1 MNIIHN
7 TARIDRRH
15 LLKGAGVVM
24 ALPLLDCMVPVLR
37 ASEEAVRPRR
47 SIFISLPDGV
57 HVRAW
62 QIAEAGPNYRLS
74 RSLAPLEKHRS
85 RITPISGLYHTDGGH
100 SPASFLTGG
109 RTGRRVRNLD
119 RSSDGPSDRWTNSLS
134 LAGDWRRCPL
144 PTMPTASSSPPKGAR
159 AQIFERLFTEPAGG
173 IARQR
178 RNLERRG
185 SVLDAVLDDARSFGN
200 QLGQQDRG
208 RLEDYLN
215 SVREVEIRVE
225 RANRWLDRPRPQV
238 TPEQATRLNRNPSAA
253 GGLGEYMRLMYD
265 IIVLAFQ
272 TDVTRVV
279 SFSTGQENSG
289 SVSPEIGITTGRHT
303 LSHKQNEEL
312 VRSDIYN
319 VELFSGFLDRL
330 VEVRDAGGP
339 LIDTTMALFGSHMS
353 NGSSHVSANLP
364 FVLAG
369 GTELGLRHGS
379 HIDFNAVGKPDFTYE
394 LEKEGSELSGLHLSC
409 SRQSACPTQ
418 QPPAH
423 DGPEDGSADRPLQQQ
438 HRNDRRR
445 REMK

>member
-1 MNIIHN
+1 MNIIHS
-7 TARIDRRH
+7 TTRIHRRH
-15 LLKGAGVVM
+15 LLKGAGVAM
-24 ALPLLDCMVPVLR
+24 ALPLLDCMVPVLG
-37 ASEEAVRPRR
+37 ANEEVVRPRR

-74 RSLAPLEKHRS
+74 QSLAPLERHRA
-85 RITPISGLYHTDGGH
+85 RITPISGLFHTGGGH

-109 RTGRRVRNLD
+109 RTGRRHGISIDQVMVNAI
-119 RSSDGPSDRWTNSLS
+119 DGQTRFPSLEIG
-134 LAGDWRRCPL
+134 GDAHAFNADGIQL
-144 PTMPTASSSPPKGAR
+144 PTERSPS
-159 AQIFERLFTEPAGG
+159 QIFERFFTEPAGG

-185 SVLDAVLDDARSFGN
+185 SMLDAVLDDARSFGT

-225 RANRWLDRPRPQV
+225 RANRWLDRPRPRI
-238 TPEQATRLNRNPSAA
+238 THEQTTRLNRNPSAA

-279 SFSTGQENSG
+279 SFSTGQEASG
-289 SVSPEIGITTGRHT
+289 SVSPEIGITTGRHS

-353 NGSSHVSANLP
+353 NGSTHVSANLP
-364 FVLAG
+364 FVFAG
-369 GTELGLRHGS
+369 GSALGLRHGS
-379 HIDFNAVGKPDFTYE
+379 HIDFNAVGNPQFTYDLDNE
-394 LEKEGSELSGLHLSC
+394 R
-409 SRQSACPTQ
+409 SRERLNGICRVPVNPRAPHSNLLLTMAQKMGAQIDRFNNST
-418 QPPAH
+418 
-423 DGPEDGSADRPLQQQ
+423 GTIADAVR
-438 HRNDRRR
+438 
-445 REMK
+445 

>member
-1 MNIIHN
+1 MNIIHS
-7 TARIDRRH
+7 TTRIHRRH
-15 LLKGAGVVM
+15 LLKGAGVAM
-24 ALPLLDCMVPVLR
+24 ALPLLDCMVPVLG
-37 ASEEAVRPRR
+37 ANEEVVRPRR

-62 QIAEAGPNYRLS
+62 QITEAGPNYRLS
-74 RSLAPLEKHRS
+74 RSLAPLEKHRA
-85 RITPISGLYHTDGGH
+85 RITPISGLFHTGGGH

-109 RTGRRVRNLD
+109 RIGQRQGISIDQVMVRAI
-119 RSSDGPSDRWTNSLS
+119 DGQTRFPSLEIG
-134 LAGDWRRCPL
+134 GDAHAFNADGIQL
-144 PTMPTASSSPPKGAR
+144 PTENNPSR
-159 AQIFERLFTEPAGG
+159 IFERFFTEPTGG

-185 SVLDAVLDDARSFGN
+185 SVLDAVLDDARSFGT

-225 RANRWLDRPRPQV
+225 RANQWLDRPRPRIAPDV
-238 TPEQATRLNRNPSAA
+238 ATRLNRNPSAA

-279 SFSTGQENSG
+279 SFSTGQEHSG
-289 SVSPEIGITTGRHT
+289 SFSPEIGITTGRHA

-312 VRSDIYN
+312 IRSDIYN

-353 NGSSHVSANLP
+353 NGSSHVTANLP
-364 FVLAG
+364 LVLAG

-379 HIDFNAVGKPDFTYE
+379 HIDFNAIGKPDFTYE
-394 LEKEGSELSGLHLSC
+394 LDNEHSQRLNGICRVPVNPRAPLSNLLLTMAQKMGV
-409 SRQSACPTQ
+409 Q
-418 QPPAH
+418 
-423 DGPEDGSADRPLQQQ
+423 ADRFNNSTGTIADVV
-438 HRNDRRR
+438 R
-445 REMK
+445 

>member
-7 TARIDRRH
+7 TARINRRH
-15 LLKGAGVVM
+15 LLKGAGVAM
-24 ALPLLDCMVPVLR
+24 ALPLLDGMVPVR
-37 ASEEAVRPRR
+37 AADEKALRPRR

-62 QIAEAGPNYRLS
+62 QIAEVGPKYQLS
-74 RSLAPLEKHRS
+74 RSLTPLEKHRS

-100 SPASFLTGG
+100 AGVAFLTGG
-109 RTGRRVRNLD
+109 RTGSRYGISIDQVMAQAIDGQTRF
-119 RSSDGPSDRWTNSLS
+119 SSLEIGGDGHSCNAD
-134 LAGDWRRCPL
+134 GIQL
-144 PTMPTASSSPPKGAR
+144 PTEGSPS
-159 AQIFERLFTEPAGG
+159 QIFQRFFTEPAGG
-173 IARQR
+173 VAKQR
-178 RNLERRG
+178 RTLERRA

-208 RLEDYLN
+208 RLQDYLN

-225 RANRWLDRPRPQV
+225 RANRWLDKPRPQIEPKV
-238 TPEQATRLNRNPSAA
+238 AEKLNRSPSPK
-253 GGLGEYMRLMYD
+253 GGLGEYMSLMYD

-279 SFSTGQENSG
+279 SFSTGQEHSG
-289 SVSPEIGITTGRHT
+289 SFSPEIGITTGRHS
-303 LSHKQNEEL
+303 LSHQQNEEL

-319 VELFSGFLDRL
+319 VELFSAFLDRL

-369 GTELGLRHGS
+369 GTALGLRHGS

-394 LEKEGSELSGLHLSC
+394 LGKEGSERLGTICRVPVNPRAPHSNLLLTMAQKMGVKIDRFHNS
-409 SRQSACPTQ
+409 T
-418 QPPAH
+418 
-423 DGPEDGSADRPLQQQ
+423 GTIADVV
-438 HRNDRRR
+438 
-445 REMK
+445 K

>member
-7 TARIDRRH
+7 TSRISRRH
-15 LLKGAGVVM
+15 LLKGAGVAM
-24 ALPLLDCMVPVLR
+24 ALPLLDGMVPVR
-37 ASEEAVRPRR
+37 AADEKALRPRR

-62 QIAEAGPNYRLS
+62 QITEAGPKYKLS
-74 RSLAPLEKHRS
+74 QSLAPLEKHRA
-85 RITPISGLYHTDGGH
+85 RITPISGLHHTGGGH

-109 RTGRRVRNLD
+109 RTGRKFGISIDQVMVKAI
-119 RSSDGPSDRWTNSLS
+119 DGQTRFPSLEIG
-134 LAGDWRRCPL
+134 GDAHAYNADGIQL
-144 PTMPTASSSPPKGAR
+144 PNEKSPSR
-159 AQIFERLFTEPAGG
+159 IFERFFTEPAGG

-185 SVLDAVLDDARSFGN
+185 SVLDAVLDDARSFGT

-208 RLEDYLN
+208 RLEDYLT

-225 RANRWLDRPRPQV
+225 RSNQWLDKPRPQIEPKV
-238 TPEQATRLNRNPSAA
+238 AEKLNRDPSAA

-289 SVSPEIGITTGRHT
+289 SVSPEIGITTGRHG

-312 VRSDIYN
+312 VRSDTYN

-353 NGSSHVSANLP
+353 NGSTHVTANLP

-379 HIDFNAVGKPDFTYE
+379 HIDFNKVGKPEFAYE
-394 LEKEGSELSGLHLSC
+394 LEKEGSQHLNGIC
-409 SRQSACPTQ
+409 RVPVNSRAPHSNLLLTMAQKMGAPI
-418 QPPAH
+418 
-423 DGPEDGSADRPLQQQ
+423 DRFNNSTGRL
-438 HRNDRRR
+438 NDL
-445 REMK
+445 

>member
-7 TARIDRRH
+7 TARINRRH
-15 LLKGAGVVM
+15 LLKGAGVAM

-37 ASEEAVRPRR
+37 AKEEVVRPRR

-62 QIAEAGPNYRLS
+62 QILEAGPKYSLS
-74 RSLAPLEKHRS
+74 PSLAPLEKHRA
-85 RITPISGLYHTDGGH
+85 RITPISGLFHTSGGH
-100 SPASFLTGG
+100 SPQSFLTGG
-109 RTGRRVRNLD
+109 RSGQGRFGISIDQVMVKAI
-119 RSSDGPSDRWTNSLS
+119 DGQTRFPSLEIG
-134 LAGDWRRCPL
+134 GDSHAFNADGIQL
-144 PTMPTASSSPPKGAR
+144 PTDNSPSR
-159 AQIFERLFTEPAGG
+159 IFERFFTEPAGG

-178 RNLERRG
+178 RSLERRG
-185 SVLDAVLDDARSFGN
+185 SVLDAVLDDARSFGT

-208 RLEDYLN
+208 RLDDYLN

-225 RANRWLDRPRPQV
+225 RSNQWLDKPRPKV
-238 TPEQATRLNRNPSAA
+238 APDVATRLNRNPSAA
-253 GGLGEYMRLMYD
+253 GGLAEYMRLMYD

-279 SFSTGQENSG
+279 SFSTGQENNG
-289 SVSPEIGITTGRHT
+289 SVSPEIGITVGRHG

-312 VRSDIYN
+312 VRSDTYN

-330 VEVRDAGGP
+330 VEVRDASGP

-353 NGSSHVSANLP
+353 NGSSHVTANLP

-379 HIDFNAVGKPDFTYE
+379 HIDFNKIGKPEFSYALDKE
-394 LEKEGSELSGLHLSC
+394 RSRSEKFDGIC
-409 SRQSACPTQ
+409 RVPVNSRAPHSNLLLTMAQKMGAQ
-418 QPPAH
+418 I
-423 DGPEDGSADRPLQQQ
+423 DRF
-438 HRNDRRR
+438 NNSTGTIA
-445 REMK
+445 EVV

>member
-7 TARIDRRH
+7 TTRISRRH
-15 LLKGAGVVM
+15 FLKGAGVAM
-24 ALPLLDCMVPVLR
+24 ALPLLDGMVPVR
-37 ASEEAVRPRR
+37 AADEKALRPRR

-62 QIAEAGPNYRLS
+62 QIAEAGPKYRLS
-74 RSLAPLEKHRS
+74 QSLAPLEKHRS
-85 RITPISGLYHTDGGH
+85 RITPISGLHHKGGGH

-109 RTGRRVRNLD
+109 PTGSKLGISIDQVMVKAI
-119 RSSDGPSDRWTNSLS
+119 DGQTRFPSLEIG
-134 LAGDWRRCPL
+134 GDGHAYNADGIQL
-144 PTMPTASSSPPKGAR
+144 PNEKSPSR
-159 AQIFERLFTEPAGG
+159 IFERFFTEPAGG

-200 QLGQQDRG
+200 QLGHQDRG
-208 RLEDYLN
+208 RLEDYLT

-225 RANRWLDRPRPQV
+225 RSNSWLDKPRPQIAPDV
-238 TPEQATRLNRNPSAA
+238 ATRLHRDPSAA

-265 IIVLAFQ
+265 LIVLAFQ

-289 SVSPEIGITTGRHT
+289 SFSPEIGITTGRHS

-312 VRSDIYN
+312 IRSDIYN

-330 VEVRDAGGP
+330 VETRDAGGP

-353 NGSSHVSANLP
+353 NGSTHVSANLP

-379 HIDFNAVGKPDFTYE
+379 HIDFNKVGKPEFAYE
-394 LEKEGSELSGLHLSC
+394 LDNERAREHLNGICRVPVNPRAPHSNLLLTMAQKMGARIDRFN
-409 SRQSACPTQ
+409 SST
-418 QPPAH
+418 
-423 DGPEDGSADRPLQQQ
+423 GTIADVVI
-438 HRNDRRR
+438 
-445 REMK
+445 

>member
-7 TARIDRRH
+7 TARVSRRH
-15 LLKGAGVVM
+15 LLKGAGVAM
-24 ALPLLDCMVPVLR
+24 ALPLLDCMVPVR
-37 ASEEAVRPRR
+37 AANEEAVRPRR

-74 RSLAPLEKHRS
+74 RSLAPLDRHRS
-85 RITPISGLYHTDGGH
+85 RITPISGLYHRDGGH
-100 SPASFLTGG
+100 APAAFLTGG
-109 RTGRRVRNLD
+109 KSERGRRGISIDQVMVQAI
-119 RSSDGPSDRWTNSLS
+119 DGQTRFPSLEIG
-134 LAGDWRRCPL
+134 GDAHSYNADGIQL
-144 PTMPTASSSPPKGAR
+144 PTERSPS
-159 AQIFERLFTEPAGG
+159 QIFERFFTEPAGG

-185 SVLDAVLDDARSFGN
+185 SMLDAVLDDARSFGT
-200 QLGQQDRG
+200 QLGQQDHG
-208 RLEDYLN
+208 RLQDYLN

-225 RANRWLDRPRPQV
+225 RANRWLDRPRPQIAA
-238 TPEQATRLNRNPSAA
+238 EQAARLNRSPSAA

-265 IIVLAFQ
+265 LIILAFQ

-289 SVSPEIGITTGRHT
+289 SFSPEIGITTGRHS

-353 NGSSHVSANLP
+353 KGSSHVSANLP

-369 GTELGLRHGS
+369 GTALGLRHGS
-379 HIDFNAVGKPDFTYE
+379 HIDFNAVGNPRFTYE
-394 LEKEGSELSGLHLSC
+394 LDNERSLRLGAICNHRSPVNPRAPHSNLLLTMAQKMGA
-409 SRQSACPTQ
+409 RI
-418 QPPAH
+418 
-423 DGPEDGSADRPLQQQ
+423 DRFNNSTGTIAEVV
-438 HRNDRRR
+438 R
-445 REMK
+445 

>member
-1 MNIIHN
+1 
-7 TARIDRRH
+7 
-15 LLKGAGVVM
+15 M
-24 ALPLLDCMVPVLR
+24 ALPLLDCMVPAR
-37 ASEEAVRPRR
+37 AANEEAVRPRR

-85 RITPISGLYHTDGGH
+85 RITPISGLHHTGGGH

-109 RTGRRVRNLD
+109 RTGRSFGISIDQVMVRAI
-119 RSSDGPSDRWTNSLS
+119 DGQTRFPSLEIG
-134 LAGDWRRCPL
+134 GDAHSYNADGIQL
-144 PTMPTASSSPPKGAR
+144 PTERSPS
-159 AQIFERLFTEPAGG
+159 QIFERFFTEPAGG

-185 SVLDAVLDDARSFGN
+185 GVLDAVLDDARSFGA

-208 RLEDYLN
+208 RLDDYLN

-225 RANRWLDRPRPQV
+225 RANRWLDRPRPRIA
-238 TPEQATRLNRNPSAA
+238 PEQAARLNRSPSAA

-265 IIVLAFQ
+265 LIVLAFQ

-279 SFSTGQENSG
+279 SFSTGQEASG
-289 SVSPEIGITTGRHT
+289 SVSPEIGITTGRHS

-353 NGSSHVSANLP
+353 NGSTHVSANLP

-369 GTELGLRHGS
+369 GSALGLRHGS
-379 HIDFNAVGKPDFTYE
+379 HIDFNAAGNPQFTYE
-394 LEKEGSELSGLHLSC
+394 LDNERSQRLGGICRVPLNPRAPHSNLLLTMAQKMGVRIDRFNNSTG
-409 SRQSACPTQ
+409 TI
-418 QPPAH
+418 
-423 DGPEDGSADRPLQQQ
+423 ADVVR
-438 HRNDRRR
+438 
-445 REMK
+445 

>member
-7 TARIDRRH
+7 TARISRRH
-15 LLKGAGVVM
+15 LLKGAGVAM
-24 ALPLLDCMVPVLR
+24 ALPLLDGMVPVR
-37 ASEEAVRPRR
+37 AADEKALRPRR

-62 QIAEAGPNYRLS
+62 QIAEAGPKYRLS
-74 RSLAPLEKHRS
+74 RSLTPLEKHRS
-85 RITPISGLYHTDGGH
+85 RITPISGLHHTGGGH

-109 RTGRRVRNLD
+109 RTGRKLGISIDQVMAKAIDGQTRFPSLEIGGDAHSFNAEGIQLPNE
-119 RSSDGPSDRWTNSLS
+119 RSPS
-134 LAGDWRRCPL
+134 
-144 PTMPTASSSPPKGAR
+144 
-159 AQIFERLFTEPAGG
+159 QIFGRLFTEPSEG

-178 RNLERRG
+178 RNFERRS

-200 QLGQQDRG
+200 QLGPQDRG
-208 RLEDYLN
+208 RLDDYLN

-225 RANRWLDRPRPQV
+225 RANRWLDRPRPRIA
-238 TPEQATRLNRNPSAA
+238 PEQATRLNRNPSAA

-279 SFSTGQENSG
+279 SFSTGQEASG
-289 SVSPEIGITTGRHT
+289 SVSPEIGITTGRHP

-353 NGSSHVSANLP
+353 NGSTHVSANLP
-364 FVLAG
+364 LVLAG

-394 LEKEGSELSGLHLSC
+394 LEKEGSQRLGTICRVPVNPRAPHSNLLLTMAQKMGAQIDRFNNS
-409 SRQSACPTQ
+409 T
-418 QPPAH
+418 
-423 DGPEDGSADRPLQQQ
+423 GTIADVVR
-438 HRNDRRR
+438 
-445 REMK
+445 

>member
-7 TARIDRRH
+7 TPRIHRRH
-15 LLKGAGVVM
+15 LLKGAGVAM
-24 ALPLLDCMVPVLR
+24 ALPLLDCMVPVFG

-62 QIAEAGPNYRLS
+62 QISEVGPTYRLS

-85 RITPISGLYHTDGGH
+85 RITPISGLHHTDGGH
-100 SPASFLTGG
+100 APAAFLTGG
-109 RTGRRVRNLD
+109 RSGRRHGISIDQVMVQAIDGQTRFPSLEIGGDAHSFN
-119 RSSDGPSDRWTNSLS
+119 SDGIQ
-134 LAGDWRRCPL
+134 L
-144 PTMPTASSSPPKGAR
+144 PTESNPS
-159 AQIFERLFTEPAGG
+159 QIFQRFFTEPAGG

-178 RNLERRG
+178 RSLERRA

-208 RLEDYLN
+208 RLQDYLS
-215 SVREVEIRVE
+215 SVREIEIRVE

-238 TPEQATRLNRNPSAA
+238 APEQATRLNRSPSAA
-253 GGLGEYMRLMYD
+253 GGLGEYMRLLYD

-279 SFSTGQENSG
+279 SFSTGQEHSG
-289 SVSPEIGITTGRHT
+289 SVSPEIGITTGRHS
-303 LSHKQNEEL
+303 LSHRQNEEL

-319 VELFSGFLDRL
+319 AELFSGFLDRL

-353 NGSSHVSANLP
+353 NGSHHVSANLP
-364 FVLAG
+364 LILAG
-369 GTELGLRHGS
+369 GTALGLRHGS
-379 HIDFNAVGKPDFTYE
+379 HIDFNAVGNPQFSYE
-394 LEKEGSELSGLHLSC
+394 LDNERSDRLGTICRVPVNARAPLSNLLLTMAQKMGVQIDRFNNSTGTI
-409 SRQSACPTQ
+409 A
-418 QPPAH
+418 
-423 DGPEDGSADRPLQQQ
+423 DGVR
-438 HRNDRRR
+438 
-445 REMK
+445 

>member
-7 TARIDRRH
+7 TARIHRRH
-15 LLKGAGVVM
+15 LLKGAGVAM
-24 ALPLLDCMVPVLR
+24 ALPLLDCMVPVLG
-37 ASEEAVRPRR
+37 ANEEVVRPKR

-62 QIAEAGPNYRLS
+62 QIAAAGPNYRLS
-74 RSLAPLEKHRS
+74 RSLAPLERHRT
-85 RITPISGLYHTDGGH
+85 RITPISGLFHTGGGH

-109 RTGRRVRNLD
+109 RAGQRRGISIDQVMVQAI
-119 RSSDGPSDRWTNSLS
+119 DGQTRFPSLEIG
-134 LAGDWRRCPL
+134 GDAHSFNADGIQL
-144 PTMPTASSSPPKGAR
+144 PTERNPS
-159 AQIFERLFTEPAGG
+159 QIFERFFTEPAGG
-173 IARQR
+173 TARQR
-178 RNLERRG
+178 RSLERRG
-185 SVLDAVLDDARSFGN
+185 SVLDAVLDDARSFGT

-225 RANRWLDRPRPQV
+225 RANRWLDRPRPRI

-279 SFSTGQENSG
+279 SFSTGQEASG
-289 SVSPEIGITTGRHT
+289 SVSPEIGITTGRHS

-353 NGSSHVSANLP
+353 NGSTHVSANLP

-369 GTELGLRHGS
+369 GTALGLRHGS
-379 HIDFNAVGKPDFTYE
+379 HIDFNAVGNPQFTYE
-394 LEKEGSELSGLHLSC
+394 LDNERSQRLGAICRVPVNPRAPHSNLLLTMAQKMGARIDRFNNSTG
-409 SRQSACPTQ
+409 TI
-418 QPPAH
+418 
-423 DGPEDGSADRPLQQQ
+423 ADAVR
-438 HRNDRRR
+438 
-445 REMK
+445 

>member
-7 TARIDRRH
+7 TARLNRRH
-15 LLKGAGVVM
+15 LLKGAGVAM
-24 ALPLLDCMVPVLR
+24 ALPLLDCMVPVLS
-37 ASEEAVRPRR
+37 AKEEVVRPRR

-62 QIAEAGPNYRLS
+62 QIAEAGPKYRLS
-74 RSLAPLEKHRS
+74 QSLAPLEKHRA
-85 RITPISGLYHTDGGH
+85 RITPISGLFHTGGGH

-109 RTGRRVRNLD
+109 RTGRKFGISIDQVMVKAI
-119 RSSDGPSDRWTNSLS
+119 DGQTRFPSLEIG
-134 LAGDWRRCPL
+134 GDAHAYNADGIQL
-144 PTMPTASSSPPKGAR
+144 PTERSPS
-159 AQIFERLFTEPAGG
+159 QIFERFFTEPAGG

-178 RNLERRG
+178 RNHERRG
-185 SVLDAVLDDARSFGN
+185 SVLDAVLDDARSFGT

-225 RANRWLDRPRPQV
+225 RANRWLDKPRPQIA
-238 TPEQATRLNRNPSAA
+238 PEQATRLNRSPSAA

-279 SFSTGQENSG
+279 SFSTGQEASG
-289 SVSPEIGITTGRHT
+289 SVSPEIGITTGRHS

-319 VELFSGFLDRL
+319 VELFSSFLDRL

-353 NGSSHVSANLP
+353 NGSTHVSANLP

-369 GTELGLRHGS
+369 GTALGLRHGS
-379 HIDFNAVGKPDFTYE
+379 HVDFNAIGNPQFTYDLDNE
-394 LEKEGSELSGLHLSC
+394 RSERLNGICRVPVNLRAPHSNLLLTMAQKMGVRIDRFNNS
-409 SRQSACPTQ
+409 T
-418 QPPAH
+418 
-423 DGPEDGSADRPLQQQ
+423 GTIADAVR
-438 HRNDRRR
+438 
-445 REMK
+445 

>member
-7 TARIDRRH
+7 TAKVSRRH
-15 LLKGAGVVM
+15 LLKGAGVAM
-24 ALPLLDCMVPVLR
+24 ALPLLDCMVPAR
-37 ASEEAVRPRR
+37 GASEDAVRPRR
-47 SIFISLPDGV
+47 SVFISLPDGV

-62 QIAEAGPNYRLS
+62 QIADAGPNYRLS
-74 RSLAPLEKHRS
+74 RSLAPLEKHRT
-85 RITPISGLYHTDGGH
+85 RITPISGLHHTDGGH
-100 SPASFLTGG
+100 APHAFLTGG
-109 RTGRRVRNLD
+109 RTGRRHGISIDQVMVQAIDGQTRFPSLEIGGDAHSYN
-119 RSSDGPSDRWTNSLS
+119 SDGIQ
-134 LAGDWRRCPL
+134 L
-144 PTMPTASSSPPKGAR
+144 PTERSPGP
-159 AQIFERLFTEPAGG
+159 IFERLFTEPAGG
-173 IARQR
+173 TARQR

-185 SVLDAVLDDARSFGN
+185 SVLDAVLDDARSFGS

-215 SVREVEIRVE
+215 SVREVEIRVV

-238 TPEQATRLNRNPSAA
+238 TPEQATRLNRSPSAA

-289 SVSPEIGITTGRHT
+289 SFSPEIGITTGRHS

-369 GTELGLRHGS
+369 GTALGLRHGS
-379 HIDFNAVGKPDFTYE
+379 HIDFNAVGNPQFTYE
-394 LEKEGSELSGLHLSC
+394 LDNERSQRLGTICRVPVNRRAPHSNLLLAMAQKMGVRIDRFNNSTG
-409 SRQSACPTQ
+409 TI
-418 QPPAH
+418 
-423 DGPEDGSADRPLQQQ
+423 ADVVR
-438 HRNDRRR
+438 
-445 REMK
+445 